1 MSFELIKISIR
12 NNLLYPFLFML
23 GINLLRAIRII
34 FFEIAQYKKL
44 NIIFSLLTFSSN
56 IFFSI
61 YFIYFGL
68 KRNKPTKKSIIGI
81 KLIQR
86 VNEEHK
92 KIIIDSDKKILF
104 LIFSD
109 AYFEFM
115 NTIRKDYLLRLK
127 PYKTEL
133 GPLDIR
139 IRSREILFAS
149 LICYFT
155 IGLKFNK
162 HHIISL
168 LIIFFCVITLY
179 IFEVSCQ
186 FSNDYYENLLEFLIL
201 QGFKILI
208 NIARVFSDV
217 IERYLFDYN
226 NVSPFK
232 ILLLKGIIE
241 VILMLIYIL
250 SYVFNDEFHYLFNN
264 NKIENNKFYLFISII
279 LIIIYLVVSGFTSI
293 YKMYTVKSYTPM
305 TRTLS
310 DIMLDSFFWIY
321 FSSPRQ
327 EKDKKKQI
335 KSFYFF
341 FNYIGQLITL
351 LFNFVYNEFIIL
363 NFWGLGNNTHYE
375 IARRASNIELY
386 SPNNI
391 NNNDNQSENS
401 DNSFNEDFEIV
412 Y

>member
-1 MSFELIKISIR
+1 
-12 NNLLYPFLFML
+12 
-23 GINLLRAIRII
+23 
-34 FFEIAQYKKL
+34 
-44 NIIFSLLTFSSN
+44 
-56 IFFSI
+56 
-61 YFIYFGL
+61 
-68 KRNKPTKKSIIGI
+68 
-81 KLIQR
+81 
-86 VNEEHK
+86 
-92 KIIIDSDKKILF
+92 
-104 LIFSD
+104 
-109 AYFEFM
+109 M

-127 PYKTEL
+127 PYKTDL

-250 SYVFNDEFHYLFNN
+250 FYGFNDEFHYLFNN

-293 YKMYTVKSYTPM
+293 YKMYTEKSYTPM

-321 FSSPRQ
+321 FSSPRH

-341 FNYIGQLITL
+341 L
-351 LFNFVYNEFIIL
+351 IIL
-363 NFWGLGNNTHYE
+363 ANL
-375 IARRASNIELY
+375 
-386 SPNNI
+386 
-391 NNNDNQSENS
+391 
-401 DNSFNEDFEIV
+401 
-412 Y
+412 

>member
-1 MSFELIKISIR
+1 
-12 NNLLYPFLFML
+12 
-23 GINLLRAIRII
+23 
-34 FFEIAQYKKL
+34 
-44 NIIFSLLTFSSN
+44 
-56 IFFSI
+56 
-61 YFIYFGL
+61 
-68 KRNKPTKKSIIGI
+68 
-81 KLIQR
+81 
-86 VNEEHK
+86 
-92 KIIIDSDKKILF
+92 
-104 LIFSD
+104 
-109 AYFEFM
+109 
-115 NTIRKDYLLRLK
+115 
-127 PYKTEL
+127 
-133 GPLDIR
+133 
-139 IRSREILFAS
+139 
-149 LICYFT
+149 
-155 IGLKFNK
+155 
-162 HHIISL
+162 
-168 LIIFFCVITLY
+168 
-179 IFEVSCQ
+179 
-186 FSNDYYENLLEFLIL
+186 L

-341 FNYIGQLITL
+341 
-351 LFNFVYNEFIIL
+351 
-363 NFWGLGNNTHYE
+363 
-375 IARRASNIELY
+375 
-386 SPNNI
+386 
-391 NNNDNQSENS
+391 
-401 DNSFNEDFEIV
+401 
-412 Y
+412 